1 MVREAGEAPDRV
13 EPKAVVALG
22 PAGADLGVAL
32 EHRRTDAE
40 PREGA
45 RGREPRRPG
54 AHDDDGRLIGHP
66 VQLSTV
72 RGLAA
77 QAV

>member
-13 EPKAVVALG
+13 EAKAVVALG

-32 EHRRTDAE
+32 EHSRTDAE

-45 RGREPRRPG
+45 RGREPCRPG
-54 AHDDDGRLIGHP
+54 AHDDDGHAIG
-66 VQLSTV
+66 Q
-72 RGLAA
+72 
-77 QAV
+77 